1 MSDAIPP
8 PVGIVVVS
16 HSGEVADAVVRLVT
30 QLANLDDDGPRLV
43 AAGGLADGTVGTDAV
58 RIADALAVA
67 DAGSGVVVLADLGSA
82 VLSALTAVEDLI
94 APELA
99 ARVAISR
106 GPLIEG
112 TFVAAVQA
120 SAGDALDGVRAA
132 ADEAAS
138 MDKLGDR

>member
-106 GPLIEG
+106 GPLVEG